1 MSLPV
6 TRQGASAATN
16 IPEGFSRS
24 EGKTLM
30 RMQNAEIAHGLV
42 AATRVQAAAMV
53 ATVALQT
60 SAMLSREASFQSD
73 GDPATA
79 NRLNHIVDTFAV
91 YAGSE
96 VSRLGL

>member
-1 MSLPV
+1 MSLPT
-6 TRQGASAATN
+6 TRQGASLAAQV
-16 IPEGFSRS
+16 PDGFTRN
-24 EGKTLM
+24 EGKALM
-30 RMQNAEIAHGLV
+30 RLQNREITHGLV

-60 SAMLSREASFQSD
+60 TAMLSREANFQSD

-96 VSRLGL
+96 VSRLGF